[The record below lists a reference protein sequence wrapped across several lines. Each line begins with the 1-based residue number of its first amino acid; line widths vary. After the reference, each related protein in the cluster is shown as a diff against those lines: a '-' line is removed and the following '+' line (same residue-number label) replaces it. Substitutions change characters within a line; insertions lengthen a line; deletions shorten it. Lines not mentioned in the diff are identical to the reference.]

1 MSQATLDRP
10 VPIRTRHR
18 GPGILTVVSLLG
30 VGVLGAGLLWWV
42 GWPDHS
48 GTPRGHHRLGS
59 VPLTWPT
66 GGQSA
71 IEVVGAGHRT
81 SGPESPVPIASLAKV
96 MTAYVVLRE
105 SSLAAGQAGF
115 TMTMTAADA
124 RQALADKASGQSFVP
139 VEPGETLTERQALEA
154 LLLPSAN
161 NIADVLAAHSPG
173 GETAF
178 VHAMNIEA
186 ESLHMTQTRYTD
198 PSGLDPG
205 TTSTALDQLRLA
217 RAAMR
222 LPTFAAIVGLR
233 TAVVPIAGS
242 IVNTDSLLG
251 QDGFVGI
258 KTGSTSAAGGC
269 FMFEARQIRAGQP
282 RIVIGAVLGQRGGPL
297 IAAGLFSARDLVRAT
312 MAQLGPAQS
321 STATH

>member
-1 MSQATLDRP
+1 MSQATLERP
-10 VPIRTRHR
+10 VPAHTRRHR
-18 GPGILTVVSLLG
+18 GAGIVTVVSLLCAG
-30 VGVLGAGLLWWV
+30 VLWWV
-42 GWPDHS
+42 GWPDH
-48 GTPRGHHRLGS
+48 GATPHGPRRLGS
-59 VPLTWPT
+59 VTLTWPT
-66 GGQSA
+66 EGQSA
-71 IEVVGAGHRT
+71 IELVGAGHRT

-105 SSLAAGQAGF
+105 SPLAAGKAGF
-115 TMTMTAADA
+115 AMTMTTADA
-124 RQALADKASGQSFVP
+124 SQALADKASGQSFVP
-139 VEPGETLTERQALEA
+139 VEPAEILTERQALEA

-161 NIADVLAAHSPG
+161 NIADILAAHSPG

-178 VHAMNIEA
+178 VHAMNTEA

-222 LPTFAAIVGLR
+222 LPTFAAIVALR
-233 TAVVPIAGS
+233 RAVVPIAGS

-269 FMFEARQIRAGQP
+269 FMFEARQIRAGRP
-282 RIVIGAVLGQRGGPL
+282 RIVIGAVLGQHSGPL
-297 IAAGLFSARDLVRAT
+297 IAAGLLSARDLVRTT

-321 STATH
+321 STTAQ